1 MQLPLISPEQLIR
14 ALWRQGKLT
23 REEFDLLQTKAFE
36 TLGQLKAFFKEHDQL
51 SPGHLDEVIASEF
64 GLAFYTESLFEQSFT
79 GKIAERAIHYMK
91 ARQMVPLGLAGRK
104 LCVGLSDL
112 SLLSQLSHLAFL
124 AEMPIEPIY
133 IRGPAL
139 DTLYQEY
146 FKKGSGSQKSKEAKQ
161 AYAQNY
167 EDANEG
173 PVKELVEKILVKAV
187 EIAASDIHFEPK
199 ENGLVIRFRIDG
211 ILFEQ
216 AFATEGYEDQVLTR
230 LKVMANLDIAEHR
243 LPQDGRMTL
252 SLGEHTVDFRI
263 SVIPTQEGRRIVL
276 RILSAKTLQSLSEL
290 GMSEKMRKSFFKLL
304 QKPEGI
310 FLVTGPTGSG
320 KTTTLYA
327 GLEQLDSVSQ
337 NIMTVE
343 DPVEYYLE
351 GISQM
356 AVRPNIGLTFAQ
368 GLRHLL
374 RQDPDVMMIGEIRDT
389 ETAKIAIQSAL
400 TGHLVLSTLHTN
412 DAPSAITRL
421 IDMGVES
428 YLLSSCISG
437 VLAQRLVRKIC
448 SKCKKSYE
456 PSEQELKDLG
466 LRDVKELYRGEGC
479 SECHH
484 SGYSGRLAIFELLII
499 DDAFRRQ
506 ITRSGDAQKLK
517 EVAIAGG
524 LVTLKEAGARL
535 ACEGKTTIYEVMR
548 VTS

>member
-1 MQLPLISPEQLIR
+1 MQLPLISPDQLIK
-14 ALWRQGKLT
+14 ALFRQGKLGKEDFEALESKT
-23 REEFDLLQTKAFE
+23 FE
-36 TLGQLKAFFKEHDQL
+36 TLAELKAFFSEHEHL
-51 SPGHLDEVIASEF
+51 SPGHLDEVIAREF
-64 GLAFYTESLFEQSFT
+64 GLTVYSKTLFPSSFSEP
-79 GKIAERAIHYMK
+79 IAERALQYMK
-91 ARQMVPLGLAGRK
+91 VRQMVPIGKNSQK
-104 LCVGLSDL
+104 LCVAMSDL
-112 SLLSQLSHLAFL
+112 SMLSHLGHLSFL
-124 AEMPIEPIY
+124 AKSPIEPVYVKEPGI
-133 IRGPAL
+133 
-139 DTLYQEY
+139 DTLYQDY
-146 FKKGSGSQKSKEAKQ
+146 YKRGSGSVKAKEAKP
-161 AYAQNY
+161 AESF
-167 EDANEG
+167 EDANAG

-187 EIAASDIHFEPK
+187 EMGASDIHFEPK
-199 ENGLVIRFRIDG
+199 ENELVIRFRIDG

-216 AFATEGYEDQVLTR
+216 SFATEGYEDQVLTR

-252 SLGEHTVDFRI
+252 SLKEHTVDFRI
-263 SVIPTQEGRRIVL
+263 SVIPTQTGRRIVL

-290 GMSEKMRKSFFKLL
+290 GMSQKMRDEFHRLL
-304 QKPEGI
+304 HRPEGI

-327 GLEQLDSVSQ
+327 GLEQLDSTSQ

-343 DPVEYYLE
+343 DPIEYNLE

-428 YLLSSCISG
+428 YLLSSCIAG

-448 SKCKKSYE
+448 PSCKTSYE
-456 PSEQELKDLG
+456 PSSQELEDLG
-466 LRDVKELYRGEGC
+466 LQKDTHLYRGKGC
-479 SECHH
+479 SSCQG
-484 SGYSGRLAIFELLII
+484 SGYSGRLAIFELLVV
-499 DDAFRRQ
+499 DDAFKRQ
-506 ITRSGDAQKLK
+506 ITQSGDAQKLK
-517 EVAIAGG
+517 EVAKASG
-524 LVTLKEAGARL
+524 LVTLKESGAQL
-535 ACEGKTTIYEVMR
+535 AAEGLTTSAEVMR